1 MIITRWIDVPAS
13 AHGRAARLAVHLAGT
28 GPLAVL
34 LHGFPL
40 DHRLWLDTLH
50 SPLAAT
56 HTLAAIDL
64 RGHGASA
71 WAGDAVHGMELFADD
86 VAAVITA
93 LGAKQADVVGLSMG
107 GYVALAFGER
117 HPAMLR
123 TLALVDTKSGAD
135 SEAGRAG
142 RDAAM
147 QTVVAQGRRVVA
159 EAMIQKLLPPDSD
172 LLLRAR
178 LTTIME
184 SQPAETFVAD
194 LRGMRDRVDRTPSLR
209 MLGVPTLVVVGEK
222 DVLTPPSE
230 ARAMADALSNAR
242 IVIVPDCGHLVPME
256 APAAF
261 ERELSAA
268 WR

>member
-1 MIITRWIDVPAS
+1 MLTTRFVDRG
-13 AHGRAARLAVHLAGT
+13 HARLAVHLAGE

-34 LHGFPL
+34 IHGYPL
-40 DHRLWLDTLH
+40 DHRMWFDVLH
-50 SPLAAT
+50 GPLAQRR
-56 HTLAAIDL
+56 TLAAVDL

-86 VAAVITA
+86 IAAVVTA

-117 HPAMLR
+117 HPGMLR
-123 TLALVDTKSGAD
+123 TLALVDTRSGAD
-135 SEAGRAG
+135 TDAGRAG

-147 QTVVAQGRRVVA
+147 QTVVTQGRRAVA

-184 SQPAETFVAD
+184 SQPAETFIAD
-194 LRGMRDRVDRTPSLR
+194 LRGMRDRVDRTPLLR
-209 MLGVPTLVVVGEK
+209 LLGVPALVVVGEK

-230 ARAMADALSNAR
+230 ARTIADALSNAR
-242 IVIVPDCGHLVPME
+242 LAIVPSCGHLVPME

-261 ERELSAA
+261 ERELSSV